1 MNHLLTGTLGC
12 SLRALILAAAVS
24 PAAAAPSYV
33 ITDLGTLPGFA
44 ASAGYSINNFG
55 QVSGSAATDA
65 KIVLTGTIH
74 GFLWTPV
81 AVNSSIGSMTDLGA
95 AEVGSS
101 GATKINEYGQ
111 VILNGSWPGVGGNV
125 AFLWTP
131 TAARGS
137 TGSALPIVS
146 TSFPS
151 SVFGINNLGQLVG
164 RMYPGTSFVWTP
176 DARNGTT
183 GATNH
188 TLTQGANGPYY
199 APGYNNFGYADA
211 INDSGQVTGS
221 VVLDPYGRP
230 FIHNNGRVS
239 FPAQNP
245 YDFGTL
251 GAGDVLGPPFQY
263 NNQEGAGAM
272 VAINAVGHAAGNRV
286 FVDAQGQAALLPA
299 FWDGSQFHGIG
310 IASGYSALGI
320 NKQDDVVGY
329 TLLANANGQSGAF
342 LYRKGVLTELRDL
355 VDPSLGWRL
364 DRAWAINDA
373 GQIVGEGVLGGVT
386 RAFLMTPGTADV
398 SAQVMVT
405 RHGLR
410 YSGNLKAF
418 FQDVTL
424 TNTGAATVTGPLSLV
439 LAGLPVGVTLVNAT
453 GTTLVETPAGR
464 PFINASAAS
473 LAAGAQ
479 LTITLRLGDPAD
491 VPIRYSTQVLAGT
504 GTR

>member
-1 MNHLLTGTLGC
+1 MNHLLTATLGF

-24 PAAAAPSYV
+24 SAAAAPYV

-44 ASAGYSINNFG
+44 ASAGYSINNFD

-65 KIVLTGTIH
+65 KVVLTGTIH

-101 GATKINEYGQ
+101 GAMKINEYGQ
-111 VILNGSWPGVGGNV
+111 VILNGSWPGVGGSV

-131 TAARGS
+131 TAAHGS

-164 RMYPGTSFVWTP
+164 RMYPGTAFVWTP
-176 DARNGTT
+176 DALNGTT

-188 TLTQGANGPYY
+188 TLTQGSNGPYY
-199 APGYNNFGYADA
+199 APGYNNFGYAVA
-211 INDSGQVTGS
+211 INDSGLVTGS
-221 VVLDPYGRP
+221 VVLDPFGRP

-251 GAGDVLGPPFQY
+251 GAVDVLGPPFQD
-263 NNQEGAGAM
+263 NNQEGAGIM

-286 FVDAQGQAALLPA
+286 FADAQGQVALLPA
-299 FWDGSQFHGIG
+299 YWDGSQFHGIG

-320 NKQDDVVGY
+320 NKHDDVVGY

-386 RAFLMTPGTADV
+386 RAFLMTPGAADV

-439 LAGLPVGVTLVNAT
+439 LAGLPAGVTLVNAT

-479 LTITLRLGDPAD
+479 VTITLRLGDPAD

-504 GTR
+504 EPR